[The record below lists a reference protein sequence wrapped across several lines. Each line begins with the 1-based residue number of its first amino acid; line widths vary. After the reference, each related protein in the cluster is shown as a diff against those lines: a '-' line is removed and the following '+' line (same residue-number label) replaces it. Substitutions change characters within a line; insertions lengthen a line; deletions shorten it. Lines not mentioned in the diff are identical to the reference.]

1 MVYKVNTSSWL
12 WLTCVGSQVLVD
24 IFSQSIVNPTECVIP
39 DQSDLVFS
47 RAEQQIGDLAA
58 VDEDVE
64 DFKQKG
70 DLFIGVVMSSC
81 FYIMGL

>member
-39 DQSDLVFS
+39 DQSVVFS
-47 RAEQQIGDLAA
+47 SGAADRDLAV
-58 VDEDVE
+58 VDEYVE
-64 DFKQKG
+64 DFPSRRG
-70 DLFIGVVMSSC
+70 IYL
-81 FYIMGL
+81 